1 VKLRR
6 PRVVPYAPACKR
18 AFEAE
23 ANALRSVLGDEAL
36 AIHHIGSTSGPN
48 LRAKPTIDVL
58 VEAREI
64 EILDDLETKMAEKD
78 YEAWGEYDIP
88 GRRFFTRDYGPDRLC
103 NAHVFEAG
111 TPEVVRHLAFRDYP
125 SGTTLQGLPRVAP
138 RDRPRLRRPE
148 GGPRREVPHGHGGLH
163 GRQRRFYKRVE
174 RGGSPGAAPET
185 RQAEVLKAEPEG
197 RSVLG
202 GARRRADRR
211 GRSRG
216 VPAC

>member
-6 PRVVPYAPACKR
+6 VRVVPYAPAWKG

-36 AIHHIGSTSGPN
+36 AIHHIGSTSVPD
-48 LRAKPTIDVL
+48 LRAKPTIDLLL

-64 EILDDLETKMAEKD
+64 EILDDLEAKMAEKD

-111 TPEVVRHLAFRDYP
+111 ILEIARHLAFRDLQ
-125 SGTTLQGLPRVAP
+125 GTT
-138 RDRPRLRRPE
+138 
-148 GGPRREVPHGHGGLH
+148 
-163 GRQRRFYKRVE
+163 
-174 RGGSPGAAPET
+174 
-185 RQAEVLKAEPEG
+185 
-197 RSVLG
+197 
-202 GARRRADRR
+202 
-211 GRSRG
+211 SRG
-216 VPAC
+216 TPRPPAPTET